1 MEVKYRIMLND
12 TSIDQNRLR
21 RPTLHQFDAA
31 FQSRYY
37 SKLYIG
43 NATGLIPLEYAFS
56 FMVEGGCRT
65 PEDIKLMENALCE
78 VWGNNDSK
86 FLKLFSSIFF
96 NQLNI

>member
-1 MEVKYRIMLND
+1 MEVKYRLVLND
-12 TSIDQNRLR
+12 TSIDQNTLR

-37 SKLYIG
+37 SKLYHG

-65 PEDIKLMENALCE
+65 PEDIKLMEDALCE

-86 FLKLFSSIFF
+86 LLKFLNRIY
-96 NQLNI
+96 